1 MSQRQMLPGQMSPC
15 YMTSG
20 KDAPKAIPKLGQNW
34 FSNSSDVAD
43 IENVSGQIMSG
54 QMSL

>member
-43 IENVSGQIMSG
+43 IENVSRTNDV
-54 QMSL
+54 